1 MLSLYD
7 SYIVTQRMIAISEE
21 PNAITVDEKGA
32 VFAFDRISAHVAQH
46 SSINFER
53 TRNIAL
59 VERAHCRISARGHL
73 IAVLVRGF
81 KQLKI
86 YKY

>member
-1 MLSLYD
+1 MLSLYN
-7 SYIVTQRMIAISEE
+7 SNVVAQRMVAISEE
-21 PNAITVDEKGA
+21 PNAITVDNKGA
-32 VFAFDRISAHVAQH
+32 VFAFDRISAHVSQH
-46 SSINFER
+46 SRINFER

-59 VERAHCRISARGHL
+59 VERAHCRLSARDRL
-73 IAVLVRGF
+73 LAVLVCGF